1 MGLNLTDCFNLM
13 SKYKVS
19 DLHLKVGAPPLVR
32 KNGQLMR
39 LHKEQFSLTNEDIL
53 NSVDPFLN
61 PLQKN
66 RLKEQKQLDF
76 SYGVKGVGRFRFNIF
91 YQRGTLRLVARN
103 IPFEIPTYESLNL
116 PPALKN
122 ILKNPDQKGLILVT
136 GATGSGKSSTIVA
149 MLDDINQKLSRH
161 IITIEDPIEFLIK
174 DKKSLITQR
183 ELGADYI
190 NYNMALKSTLRQ
202 DPDIIF
208 FGEIRD
214 FESMETT
221 LTAANTGHLV
231 FSTLHTNNVMD
242 TIHRVLGMV
251 SPEKK
256 GLFRMEFASSL
267 KAIVCQKLIM
277 KKDNSGLIPAV
288 EILINNPRIR
298 AFLEDEKRSTSNL
311 YDVIEQSKEVWGM
324 QSFNQHL
331 VELVEKNLIS
341 KEQALNCSPSP
352 EKLTLHFSGL
362 SQKNT
367 EEHTQAENKKNN
379 FFQSHELKTTRSS
392 IPLDIVKDN
401 S

>member
-1 MGLNLTDCFNLM
+1 
-13 SKYKVS
+13 
-19 DLHLKVGAPPLVR
+19 
-32 KNGQLMR
+32 
-39 LHKEQFSLTNEDIL
+39 
-53 NSVDPFLN
+53 
-61 PLQKN
+61 
-66 RLKEQKQLDF
+66 
-76 SYGVKGVGRFRFNIF
+76 
-91 YQRGTLRLVARN
+91 
-103 IPFEIPTYESLNL
+103 
-116 PPALKN
+116 
-122 ILKNPDQKGLILVT
+122 
-136 GATGSGKSSTIVA
+136 
-149 MLDDINQKLSRH
+149 MLDDINQKSSRH

-190 NYNMALKSTLRQ
+190 NYNLALKSSLRQ

-231 FSTLHTNNVMD
+231 FSTIHTNNVMD

-267 KAIVCQKLIM
+267 KAIICQKLIM
-277 KKDNSGLIPAV
+277 KKDKSGLIPV
-288 EILINNPRIR
+288 IEVLINNPRIR
-298 AFLEDEKRSTSNL
+298 AFLEDESKSTSNL
-311 YDVIEQSKEVWGM
+311 YEVIEQSKEAWGM

-331 VELVEKNLIS
+331 VELAEKDLITQ
-341 KEQALNCSPSP
+341 EQALKASPSP

-362 SQKNT
+362 SQKNN
-367 EEHTQAENKKNN
+367 EESTQAEKKN
-379 FFQSHELKTTRSS
+379 FFQQRESNTTR
-392 IPLDIVKDN
+392 IPIDIIKDG